1 MSAARMRI
9 YQQNSTYTTGAKS
22 EHAAPTT
29 RPSTHSTNTCVLD
42 HAYDDLSLVTDT
54 SASALSERRATRHR
68 SPGGLAQIREFVA
81 RQRK

>member
-1 MSAARMRI
+1 MRV
-9 YQQNSTYTTGAKS
+9 YQQNSIYTTSAKS

-42 HAYDDLSLVTDT
+42 DTYDDLSLVTDT
-54 SASALSERRATRHR
+54 SASALSERRATRR
-68 SPGGLAQIREFVA
+68 SPGVLAQIRDFVA